1 MHIKDIDKQVLK
13 MHIKDININTRV
25 YNYYFDHLIKAKKGN
40 RNILIDD
47 KTHED
52 MVMNLL
58 YMFTVS

>member
-25 YNYYFDHLIKAKKGN
+25 YNYYFDNLIKAKKGN
-40 RNILIDD
+40 KNILIDD

>member
-1 MHIKDIDKQVLK
+1 